1 MAGADEPATLSGLC
15 QPMAIA
21 MVGRRWSSGQRRLMI
36 EVVAEDEGSLVDD
49 DHQILVRRYRH
60 PYWQTGL
67 LAQVYRMA
75 VSNIP

>member
-1 MAGADEPATLSGLC
+1 
-15 QPMAIA
+15 
-21 MVGRRWSSGQRRLMI
+21 MI
-36 EVVAEDEGSLVDD
+36 EVVVEDEGGLVDD